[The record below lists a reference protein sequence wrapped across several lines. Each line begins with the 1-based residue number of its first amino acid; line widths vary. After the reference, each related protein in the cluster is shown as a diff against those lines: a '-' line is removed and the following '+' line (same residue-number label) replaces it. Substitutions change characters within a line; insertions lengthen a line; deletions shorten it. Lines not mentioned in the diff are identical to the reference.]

1 MAVGNKLPCT
11 KKKKK
16 GISNDFPAD
25 ENKIRKGNLLLIHC
39 KEPQIAGAKGT
50 KKEEVAKMWLR
61 GK

>member
-11 KKKKK
+11 KKYIY
-16 GISNDFPAD
+16 ISNDLPAD
-25 ENKIRKGNLLLIHC
+25 ENKIRKGNLLLIHS

-50 KKEEVAKMWLR
+50 KKEEEGKMWLR